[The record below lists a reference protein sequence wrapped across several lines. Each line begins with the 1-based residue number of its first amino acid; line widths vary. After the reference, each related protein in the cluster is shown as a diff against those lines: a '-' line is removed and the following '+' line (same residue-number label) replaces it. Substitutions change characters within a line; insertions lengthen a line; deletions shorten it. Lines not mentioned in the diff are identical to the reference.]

1 VMWLDFRTARDQT
14 ILRRFSHRVLAGC
27 IIRFLLSI
35 GAFGLFLGL
44 SGFLPQQAKADVL
57 FTGNIPLVAS
67 GQNVLNTQTAS
78 NLWASGTGT
87 LSFTG
92 VGDFDDAFGER
103 VDLYLDNIFIGTAG
117 RTQPGTVFTPG
128 TQPGMLGLHTIQA
141 TFTVAA
147 ATMQAILGTDT
158 SVTFR
163 MDLTPNVGANA
174 AFTGDFVSA
183 RLSYSA
189 VPEPSSLA
197 LLGLVTAGG
206 FAMRR
211 RFVLRSKR

>member
-1 VMWLDFRTARDQT
+1 MR
-14 ILRRFSHRVLAGC
+14 C
-27 IIRFLLSI
+27 LLSI
-35 GAFGLFLGL
+35 GALGLFLGL
-44 SGFLPQQAKADVL
+44 SGFLPQQTKADVL
-57 FTGNIPLVAS
+57 FTGNIPLVVS
-67 GQNVLNTQTAS
+67 GQNVLNTQTAA

-92 VGDFDDAFGER
+92 VGDFDDLIGER

-117 RTQPGTVFTPG
+117 RGLTGTVFTQG
-128 TQPGMLGLHTIQA
+128 TQPGMLGLHTINA

-147 ATMQAILGTDT
+147 ATMQSVLGADT

-163 MDLTPNVGANA
+163 MDLTPSVGANA
-174 AFTGDFVSA
+174 SFTGDFVSA

-206 FAMRR
+206 FAVRR
-211 RFVLRSKR
+211 RFALRREK

>member
-1 VMWLDFRTARDQT
+1 M
-14 ILRRFSHRVLAGC
+14 
-27 IIRFLLSI
+27 RFLLSI
-35 GAFGLFLGL
+35 GALGFFMGL
-44 SGFLPQQAKADVL
+44 SSLLTHHAKADVI
-57 FTGNIPLVAS
+57 FTGNIPLVVS

-92 VGDFDDAFGER
+92 VGDFDDLFGER

-117 RTQPGTVFTPG
+117 RGLAGTVFTQG
-128 TQPGMLGLHTIQA
+128 TQPGMLGLHTINS

-147 ATMQAILGTDT
+147 ATMQAILGADT

-189 VPEPSSLA
+189 VPDPSSLA

-211 RFVLRSKR
+211 RFVLRSKK

>member
-1 VMWLDFRTARDQT
+1 MKSFLSASA
-14 ILRRFSHRVLAGC
+14 LVLS
-27 IIRFLLSI
+27 LS
-35 GAFGLFLGL
+35 LGI
-44 SGFLPQQAKADVL
+44 FLPQRAKADVL
-57 FTGNIPLVAS
+57 LTGDIPLVAS
-67 GQNVLNTQTAS
+67 GQNVLVTETAAD
-78 NLWASGTGT
+78 LWAGGTGT

-92 VGDFDDAFGER
+92 VGDFDDLFGER

-117 RTQPGTVFTPG
+117 RGLPGTIFTQG
-128 TQPGMLGLHTIQA
+128 TQPGMQGAHTIEA

-147 ATMQAILGTDT
+147 ATMQAILGADT

-163 MDLTPNVGANA
+163 MDLTPNVGANT
-174 AFTGDFVSA
+174 AFTSDFVRAS
-183 RLSYSA
+183 LTYSSYSA

-211 RFVLRSKR
+211 RSLRRSEK